1 MVTTTQ
7 NWLDSQAGVLGS
19 VLISP
24 ELAPKV
30 AAETAE
36 TDYSGEFL
44 AVYRAITA
52 LLAEGTPVDVMT
64 VGAKLGDTAT
74 PLLLGLMDRT
84 PTAAHIDAYIEA
96 VKTNSRLTRIQEL
109 AEDLQAVKTMDE
121 ARSLLEQAQDTT
133 VEHSAK
139 RVFDMSTMLAQFY
152 ADHQERKR
160 EYISWGIGAMD
171 DRIYADRGDVVVIGG
186 YPSDGKSALM
196 LQLAY
201 HMSTQHHV
209 GIFSFETSAAKLT
222 DRLVAHAMQMP
233 FAKIKTGALQMTDW
247 QAISSKADAYTGHN
261 LEIVEAA
268 GMTVGD
274 ILGVTLAHRFD
285 VIFIDYVQL
294 ISTAGSR
301 RSGTR
306 NEELAEISKAL
317 AVMARRHSVMVVEL
331 SQLRRPES
339 GSKGGGPKHPT
350 MSSLRESGQ
359 LEQDADVIMLLY
371 RTEPEAENSARNL
384 FVAKNK
390 EGRLGQIELQ
400 FNGGT
405 QTFYRNIYSE
415 INRLAAKGLRESLAE
430 QRAAGLSSPDRDN
443 PFTEGGETQ

>member
-7 NWLDSQAGVLGS
+7 NWLDAQAGVLGS
-19 VLISP
+19 VLICP

-36 TDYSGEFL
+36 TDYSGEYL
-44 AVYRAITA
+44 SVYRGITA
-52 LLAEGTPVDVMT
+52 LLAEGTPVDAMT
-64 VGAKLGDTAT
+64 VRSKLGAASAD
-74 PLLLGLMDRT
+74 LLVALMDIT
-84 PTAAHIDAYIEA
+84 PTAAHVDAYIDA
-96 VKTNSRLTRIQEL
+96 VKTNGRLTRIQALAGEL
-109 AEDLQAVKTMDE
+109 QEAKTMDE
-121 ARSLLEQAQDTT
+121 ARSLLEQAQDTA
-133 VEHSAK
+133 VEQSTK
-139 RVFDMSTMLAQFY
+139 RIFDMSTMLAQFY
-152 ADHQERKR
+152 ADHQATKR

-201 HMSTQHHV
+201 HMGLKHHV

-233 FAKIKTGALQMTDW
+233 FSRIKLSGLHLQDW
-247 QAISSKADAYTGHN
+247 QTISSRADEYTSRN
-261 LEIVEAA
+261 IEIIEAA

-331 SQLRRPES
+331 SQLRRPDT
-339 GSKGGGPKHPT
+339 GSKGGAKHPT

-371 RTEPEAENSARNL
+371 RTEPDAENSARNL

-405 QTFYRNIYSE
+405 QTFYRNSYSE
-415 INRLAAKGLRESLAE
+415 INRLAAKGLRETLAE
-430 QRAAGLSSPDRDN
+430 QHAMELDAPDRDN
-443 PFTEGGETQ
+443 PFTSGGDA